1 MAKFSIDGQEYESD
15 DLSDSAKNQLNS
27 LQFVQREINR
37 LEAQIAV
44 FRTASSAYT
53 QALKDELPS

>member
-1 MAKFSIDGQEYESD
+1 MAKFSIDGTEYDSD
-15 DLSDSAKNQLNS
+15 DLSDSAKNQLNG

-44 FRTASSAYT
+44 YKTASSAYT
-53 QALKDELPS
+53 QALQDELPT